1 MKRFL
6 VCVEICLLFAC
17 EVFTQENYFP
27 SFTFS
32 DGKQTKMNYEKTGN
46 GDTTLIFLHGF
57 GASLQTWNDIRPG
70 LAGVPYS
77 MYFID
82 FMGFGFSPL
91 PPDKDFTFKAQ
102 ANRIVSFIKS
112 NNLRNVV
119 LIGHSFGGGVAL
131 MVQACNQS
139 DSLGLDIVKLVLI
152 DPGCYMT
159 DIPFFIHFLK
169 NPVLNFFS
177 TKMTPVKTR
186 AKIIVRKTFK
196 NKARISPAIIDR
208 NVYFFSREN
217 YNYAVTQ
224 AARQIVPTDYH
235 KWINAY
241 SQIKVPTL
249 IIWGRNDK
257 MIKLANG
264 ERLHSQMLNS
274 QLHVLDECGHVP
286 QEEYPEKTAKLIIDF
301 IIRN

>member
-1 MKRFL
+1 MKPI
-6 VCVEICLLFAC
+6 VCLTFCLWIVCAAFA
-17 EVFTQENYFP
+17 QEDYRP

-32 DGKQTKMNYEKTGN
+32 DRTQTQMNFDKAGN
-46 GDTTLIFLHGF
+46 GDTTVIFLHGF

-70 LAGVPYS
+70 LEGAPYS

-91 PPDKDFTFKAQ
+91 PPDNNFTFEAQ
-102 ANRIVSFIKS
+102 AKRLVSFIKA

-119 LIGHSFGGGVAL
+119 LVGHSFGGGVAL
-131 MVQACNQS
+131 MVQVSNQI
-139 DSLGLDIVKLVLI
+139 DSLGLDIIKLALI
-152 DPGCYMT
+152 DPGCYMN

-169 NPVLNFFS
+169 NPVLNFIS

-186 AKIIVRKTFK
+186 ARIIVRKTFK
-196 NKARISPAIIDR
+196 NKTRISPTIIQR

-224 AARQIVPTDYH
+224 AARQIVPNNYD

-241 SQIKVPTL
+241 SQVEIPTL

-257 MIKLANG
+257 MLKLANG
-264 ERLHSQMLNS
+264 ERLHSQLPNS
-274 QLHVLDECGHVP
+274 TLYALEDCGHVP
-286 QEEYPEKTAKLIIDF
+286 QEEYPEETVELLLDF
-301 IIRN
+301 IKEK

>member
-1 MKRFL
+1 MKPVV
-6 VCVEICLLFAC
+6 VCLIFCLWIICVAFA
-17 EVFTQENYFP
+17 QEDYRP
-27 SFTFS
+27 TYTFS
-32 DGKQTKMNYEKTGN
+32 DSSQTKMNFDKQGN
-46 GDTTLIFLHGF
+46 GDTTVIFLHGF

-70 LAGVPYS
+70 LEGALHS

-91 PPDKDFTFKAQ
+91 PPDNNFTFEAQ
-102 ANRIVSFIKS
+102 AKRLVSFIKA

-119 LIGHSFGGGVAL
+119 LVGHSFGGGVAL
-131 MVQACNQS
+131 MVQVSNQM
-139 DSLGLDIVKLVLI
+139 DSMGLDIIKLALI
-152 DPGCYMT
+152 DPGCYMN

-169 NPVLNFFS
+169 NPVLNFIS

-196 NKARISPAIIDR
+196 NKTRISPTIIQR

-224 AARQIVPTDYH
+224 AARQILPDDYD
-235 KWINAY
+235 KWTSAYGKINIPA
-241 SQIKVPTL
+241 L

-257 MIKLANG
+257 MLKLANG
-264 ERLHSQMLNS
+264 ERLHRELSFSRLQ
-274 QLHVLDECGHVP
+274 VLDNCGHVP
-286 QEEYPEKTAKLIIDF
+286 QEEYPEETVGLLLDF
-301 IIRN
+301 IKRK